1 MKSGQ
6 KRFEEAEVKQ
16 KKCCE
21 KTEQHVSSLR
31 AESSG
36 YETAAGGAAEW
47 LGNDKKYHTGMI
59 YISIINNI

>member
-1 MKSGQ
+1 M
-6 KRFEEAEVKQ
+6 KQ

-47 LGNDKKYHTGMI
+47 LGNDKKYHTGMT